1 MPWLFDPN
9 HTQVEYACRYLGLS
23 VIKGSFDAVRAD
35 VDFES
40 ADPREWSVSAEI
52 DAASAVSPGFARR
65 IEALR
70 AENFLDAEK
79 FPTITFR
86 STSFE
91 PQGNELRLTGQL
103 TLHGVTREITLTG
116 HDNGEAIDRR
126 GIKRRGFDAHTV
138 IKRRDFGIDPT
149 GTVGVAEDVDISLE
163 VQLIWEEPDGAQPAA

>member
-1 MPWLFDPN
+1 MVSLSRDRRRKRR
-9 HTQVEYACRYLGLS
+9 ESGLRPAHR
-23 VIKGSFDAVRAD
+23 GA
-35 VDFES
+35 
-40 ADPREWSVSAEI
+40 
-52 DAASAVSPGFARR
+52 ARR
-65 IEALR
+65 KPI
-70 AENFLDAEK
+70 
-79 FPTITFR
+79 ITFR